1 MTTRLLVPID
11 ESPWSASAIDLALW
25 IAGQSRT
32 RYEAALVAD
41 PARSGPSR
49 SPVEIEA
56 LHVVGVM
63 QVSGRWIE
71 DMAGLLGFEPV
82 VVPEQ
87 VEAFYRDRGQKLLD
101 AVSARTD
108 AAAVPA
114 RCTLVTGNVADTI
127 CAHAAASD
135 LVVMGLRGET
145 EERFPGQGGSVAE
158 RVLRKAPVS
167 TLVVPQGMTQIRSL
181 ALGYDGSDGAR
192 RALRST
198 THLAELLGTDVH
210 VICVGVSPPDLGEA
224 EEQIRSV
231 GVRVA
236 VHQVDGEPQEA
247 LPNEAVKNGCDVL
260 ALGYRGRSALKDI
273 FLGRTTE
280 WLVGQ
285 VDLGILVAR

>member
-11 ESPWSASAIDLALW
+11 ESPWSASAVDLALW
-25 IAGQSRT
+25 IAEQSRS
-32 RYEAALVAD
+32 RYGAALVAD
-41 PARSGPSR
+41 PARTGPAR

-56 LHVVGVM
+56 LHVVGVT

-87 VEAFYRDRGQKLLD
+87 VEAFYRHRGQKLLD
-101 AVSARTD
+101 GVRARAT

-114 RCTLVTGNVADTI
+114 RFTLVTGNVADTI
-127 CAHAAASD
+127 CAHAASSD
-135 LVVMGLRGET
+135 LVVIGLET
-145 EERFPGQGGSVAE
+145 EERFPGQGGAVTE
-158 RVLRKAPVS
+158 RVVRKAPVS
-167 TLVVPQGMTQIRSL
+167 TLVVPQGMARIRSL

-198 THLAELLGTDVH
+198 AHLAELLGADVH
-210 VICVGVSPPDLGEA
+210 VICVGVSPPDLADA
-224 EEQIRSV
+224 EEQLRSV

-236 VHQVDGEPQEA
+236 VHRVDGEPQEA
-247 LPNEAVKNGCDVL
+247 LPNEAAKNGCDVL

>member
-11 ESPWSASAIDLALW
+11 ESPWSASAVDLAFW

-41 PARSGPSR
+41 PARPAR

-56 LHVVGVM
+56 LHVVGVT

-87 VEAFYRDRGQKLLD
+87 VEAFYRHRGQKLLD
-101 AVSARTD
+101 AVRARAT

-114 RCTLVTGNVADTI
+114 RSTLVTGNVVDTI
-127 CAHAAASD
+127 CAHAASSD
-135 LVVMGLRGET
+135 LIVMGLRGET
-145 EERFPGQGGSVAE
+145 EERFPGQGGSVTE
-158 RVLRKAPVS
+158 RVVRKAPVS
-167 TLVVPQGMTQIRSL
+167 TLVVPQGMARIRSL

-198 THLAELLGTDVH
+198 AHLAELLGADVH
-210 VICVGVSPPDLGEA
+210 VICVGVSPPDLGQA
-224 EEQIRSV
+224 EEQLRSV

-236 VHQVDGEPQEA
+236 LHRVDGEPQEA
-247 LPNEAVKNGCDVL
+247 LPNEAVRNGCDVL